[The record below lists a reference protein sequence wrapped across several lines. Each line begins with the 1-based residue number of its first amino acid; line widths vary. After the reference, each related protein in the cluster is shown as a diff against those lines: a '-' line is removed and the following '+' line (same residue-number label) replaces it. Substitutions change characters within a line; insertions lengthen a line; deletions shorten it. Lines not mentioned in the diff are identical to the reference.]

1 MALKVLRSSTIS
13 PMPSDNAS
21 REYFGSK
28 VGFVLA
34 AAGSAVGLGN
44 MWRFPYQAAEGGGA
58 AFVVLYILMT
68 FLIGVPI
75 MTSEFIIGRSTKRSP
90 IGAFRFVGGSR
101 WVPVGYLVV
110 FAPFIILVYF
120 SVISGWTLRY
130 AIDAI
135 AGFSLE
141 PAARFAEVSSGTP
154 AIVYHLVLMAVT
166 IAVVMRGVRAGIERA
181 ALIMMPVLLVLIIAL
196 VAWATTLPD
205 SALGYHFYLSPSFDD
220 LLDLSVIKQ
229 AAAQA
234 FLSLSVGMGVM
245 ITYASYLD
253 RGNDLTQEAI
263 TVSMLDFSVAFLGG
277 LIVFPVIFALGLSE
291 QLGESTIGA
300 LFISIPAA
308 FIEMGAIGQV
318 VGFVFFSTLLLAALT
333 SSFSLLEVVVAS
345 LMDEARLSRK
355 KSALLAGSVAAVAG
369 ILPASSQSALGIMD
383 KLAGEIFVVTGAL
396 GCVLLVG
403 WVMKDPLSELVKGAS
418 GFFARAA
425 PGLLFVI
432 RYLVP
437 AFVAFVLLS
446 SISSL

>member
-1 MALKVLRSSTIS
+1 
-13 PMPSDNAS
+13 
-21 REYFGSK
+21 
-28 VGFVLA
+28 VLA

-90 IGAFRFVGGSR
+90 ISAFRSIGGR
-101 WVPVGYLVV
+101 LWVPVGYLVV
-110 FAPFIILVYF
+110 FAPFLILVYF

-135 AGFSLE
+135 TGFSLE
-141 PAARFAEVSSGTP
+141 PAVRFAEVSRGTP
-154 AIVYHLVLMAVT
+154 PIIYHLVLMAVT
-166 IAVVMRGVRAGIERA
+166 ITVVMRGVRAGIERA
-181 ALIMMPVLLVLIIAL
+181 AMILMPVLLVLIIAL
-196 VAWATTLPD
+196 VGWAATLPG
-205 SALGYHFYLSPSFDD
+205 SGQGYEFYLSPSLGDLFDPT
-220 LLDLSVIKQ
+220 VIKQ

-263 TVSMLDFSVAFLGG
+263 TISMLDFSVAFLGG

-308 FIEMGAIGQV
+308 FAEMGTVGQI
-318 VGFVFFSTLLLAALT
+318 VGLVFFSTLLVAALT

-345 LMDEARLSRK
+345 LMDEMKLNRK
-355 KSALLAGSVAAVAG
+355 RSALIAGTVAAVAG
-369 ILPASSQSALGIMD
+369 ILPASSQSALGVMD
-383 KLAGEIFVVTGAL
+383 KLAGEVFVVAGAL
-396 GCVLLVG
+396 GSVLLAG
-403 WVMKDPLSELVKGAS
+403 WVLKDPLSELVKGAS
-418 GFFARAA
+418 GFFARTA
-425 PGLLFVI
+425 PGLIFVI

-437 AFVAFVLLS
+437 AFVAIVLWS
-446 SISSL
+446 SVSGL

>member
-1 MALKVLRSSTIS
+1 
-13 PMPSDNAS
+13 MPSAS
-21 REYFGSK
+21 SNREYFGTR

-44 MWRFPYQAAEGGGA
+44 MWRFSYQAAEGGGA

-110 FAPFIILVYF
+110 LAPFIILVYF

-130 AIDAI
+130 ALDAI
-135 AGFSLE
+135 TGFSAE
-141 PAARFAEVSSGTP
+141 PVARFAEIASGPP
-154 AIVYHLVLMAVT
+154 AIFYHLILMMVT
-166 IAVVMRGVRAGIERA
+166 IAVVMRGVRGGIERA
-181 ALIMMPVLLVLIIAL
+181 ALIMMPALLVMVIGL
-196 VAWATTLPD
+196 VVWAATLPG
-205 SALGYHFYLSPSFDD
+205 SEQGYEFYLRPSIAA
-220 LLDLSVIKQ
+220 LSDPIVVKQ

-253 RGNDLTQEAI
+253 DSQDLTKEAV

-277 LIVFPVIFALGLSE
+277 LIVFPVIFALGLSD

-308 FIEMGAIGQV
+308 FIEMGAVGQV

-345 LMDEARLSRK
+345 LMDEFKFNRK
-355 KSALLAGSVAAVAG
+355 RSTIIAGTVAAVAG
-369 ILPASSQSALGIMD
+369 IVPASSQSALGYMD
-383 KLAGEIFVVTGAL
+383 KIAGEIFVVAGAL
-396 GCVLLVG
+396 GSVLLAG
-403 WVMKDPLSELVKGAS
+403 WVLKDPLTEVLKGAS
-418 GFFARAA
+418 SSFARIV

-437 AFVAFVLLS
+437 VFVAVILWYSFNG
-446 SISSL
+446 IW

>member
-1 MALKVLRSSTIS
+1 
-13 PMPSDNAS
+13 MPSGKSS
-21 REYFGSK
+21 REYFATRI
-28 VGFVLA
+28 GFILA

-44 MWRFPYQAAEGGGA
+44 MWRFPYQTAEGGGA

-75 MTSEFIIGRSTKRSP
+75 MTSEFIIGRSAKRSP
-90 IGAFRFVGGSR
+90 IGAFRFIGGSG

-110 FAPFIILVYF
+110 FAPFLILVYF

-135 AGFSLE
+135 TGFSVD
-141 PAARFAEVSSGTP
+141 PVARFAKISSGPP
-154 AIVYHLVLMAVT
+154 AILYHLILMAVT
-166 IAVVMRGVRAGIERA
+166 TAVVVRGVRGGIERA
-181 ALIMMPVLLVLIIAL
+181 ALILMPVLFVMIVGL
-196 VAWATTLPD
+196 VAWAATLPGSGQGYEFYLRPSV
-205 SALGYHFYLSPSFDD
+205 SALSD
-220 LLDLSVIKQ
+220 LTVVKQ

-253 RGNDLTQEAI
+253 RSNDLSQQAI

-277 LIVFPVIFALGLSE
+277 LIVFPVIFALGLSD

-308 FIEMGAIGQV
+308 FVEMGVVGQV
-318 VGFVFFSTLLLAALT
+318 VGFVFFSTLLVAALT

-345 LMDEARLSRK
+345 LMDELKLTRR
-355 KSALLAGSVAAVAG
+355 KSALIAGIVAAAAG

-383 KLAGEIFVVTGAL
+383 KLAGEVFVVAGAL
-396 GCVLLVG
+396 GSVLLAG
-403 WVMKDPLSELVKGAS
+403 WVLKDPLSELLTGAS
-418 GFFARAA
+418 SFFTRIAS
-425 PGLLFVI
+425 GLLFVI

-437 AFVAFVLLS
+437 AFIAILLWY
-446 SISSL
+446 SIKSIW

>member
-1 MALKVLRSSTIS
+1 MTSGSS
-13 PMPSDNAS
+13 S
-21 REYFGSK
+21 REYFGTRI
-28 VGFVLA
+28 GFVLA

-75 MTSEFIIGRSTKRSP
+75 MTSEFMIGRSAKRSP
-90 IGAFRFVGGSR
+90 IGAFRFIGGSR

-110 FAPFIILVYF
+110 LAPFIILVYF

-135 AGFSLE
+135 TGFSAE
-141 PAARFAEVSSGTP
+141 PVARFAEISSGPP
-154 AIVYHLVLMAVT
+154 AILYHLILMAVT
-166 IAVVMRGVRAGIERA
+166 IAVVLRGVRGGIEKA
-181 ALIMMPVLLVLIIAL
+181 ALILMPVLLLMIIGL
-196 VAWATTLPD
+196 VAWAATLPG
-205 SALGYHFYLSPSFDD
+205 SGQGYEFYLQPSIAA
-220 LLDLSVIKQ
+220 LSDPNVVKQ

-253 RGNDLTQEAI
+253 SSNDLTQEAI

-277 LIVFPVIFALGLSE
+277 LIVFPVIFALGLSD

-308 FIEMGAIGQV
+308 FVEMGFAGQV
-318 VGFVFFSTLLLAALT
+318 VGLVFFSTLLVAALT

-345 LMDEARLSRK
+345 LMDEFSMSRK
-355 KSALLAGSVAAVAG
+355 RSVLIAGAVAATAG
-369 ILPASSQSALGIMD
+369 IAPASSLSTLGFMD
-383 KLAGEIFVVTGAL
+383 KLASEFFVVAGAL
-396 GCVLLVG
+396 GSVLLAG
-403 WVMKDPLSELVKGAS
+403 WVLRKPLTELRTGAS
-418 GFFARAA
+418 SFFAGTS
-425 PGLLFVI
+425 PGLLLII
-432 RYLVP
+432 RYVVP
-437 AFVAFVLLS
+437 VFVTIVLWYS
-446 SISSL
+446 FRGIW

>member
-1 MALKVLRSSTIS
+1 M
-13 PMPSDNAS
+13 
-21 REYFGSK
+21 
-28 VGFVLA
+28 LA

-44 MWRFPYQAAEGGGA
+44 MWRFSYQAAEGGGA

-110 FAPFIILVYF
+110 LAPFIILVYF

-130 AIDAI
+130 ALDAI
-135 AGFSLE
+135 TGFSAE
-141 PAARFAEVSSGTP
+141 PVARFAEIASGPP
-154 AIVYHLVLMAVT
+154 AIFYHLILMMVT
-166 IAVVMRGVRAGIERA
+166 IAVVMRGVRGGIERA
-181 ALIMMPVLLVLIIAL
+181 ALIMMPALLVMVIGL
-196 VAWATTLPD
+196 VVWAATLPG
-205 SALGYHFYLSPSFDD
+205 SEQGYEFYLRPSIAA
-220 LLDLSVIKQ
+220 LSDPIVVKQ

-253 RGNDLTQEAI
+253 DSQDLTKEAV

-277 LIVFPVIFALGLSE
+277 LIVFPVIFALGLSD

-308 FIEMGAIGQV
+308 FIEMGAVGQV

-345 LMDEARLSRK
+345 LMDEFKFNRK
-355 KSALLAGSVAAVAG
+355 RSTIIAGTVAAVAG
-369 ILPASSQSALGIMD
+369 IVPASSQSALGYMD
-383 KLAGEIFVVTGAL
+383 KIAGEIFVVAGAL
-396 GCVLLVG
+396 GSVLLAG
-403 WVMKDPLSELVKGAS
+403 WVLKDPLTEVLKGAS
-418 GFFARAA
+418 SSFARIV

-437 AFVAFVLLS
+437 VFVAVILWYSFNG
-446 SISSL
+446 IW

>member
-1 MALKVLRSSTIS
+1 MSSGNS
-13 PMPSDNAS
+13 S
-21 REYFGSK
+21 REVFGSR

-90 IGAFRFVGGSR
+90 IGAFRFIGGRR

-110 FAPFIILVYF
+110 FAPFLILVYF

-135 AGFSLE
+135 TGFSVE

-154 AIVYHLVLMAVT
+154 PVIYHLVLMAITV
-166 IAVVMRGVRAGIERA
+166 AVVMRGVRAGIERA
-181 ALIMMPVLLVLIIAL
+181 AMILMPVLLVLIIAL
-196 VAWATTLPD
+196 VGWAATLPG
-205 SALGYHFYLSPSFDD
+205 SEQGYEFYLSPSLGD
-220 LLDLSVIKQ
+220 LLDPVVIKQ

-253 RGNDLTQEAI
+253 RGNDLSQEAI
-263 TVSMLDFSVAFLGG
+263 TISMLDFSVAFLGG

-308 FIEMGAIGQV
+308 FAEMGTVGQI
-318 VGFVFFSTLLLAALT
+318 VGFVFFSTLLVAALT

-345 LMDEARLSRK
+345 LMDELKLNRK
-355 KSALLAGSVAAVAG
+355 RSALIAGTVAAVAG
-369 ILPASSQSALGIMD
+369 ILPASSQSALGFMD
-383 KLAGEIFVVTGAL
+383 KLAGEIFVVAGAL
-396 GCVLLVG
+396 GSVLLAG
-403 WVMKDPLSELVKGAS
+403 WVLKDPLNELVKGAS
-418 GFFARAA
+418 GFFARTA
-425 PGLLFVI
+425 PGLMFVI

-437 AFVAFVLLS
+437 AFVAIVLWS
-446 SISSL
+446 SVSGL

>member
-1 MALKVLRSSTIS
+1 
-13 PMPSDNAS
+13 MPSAS
-21 REYFGSK
+21 SNREYFGTR

-44 MWRFPYQAAEGGGA
+44 MWRFSYQAAEGGGA

-110 FAPFIILVYF
+110 LAPFIILVYF

-130 AIDAI
+130 ALDAI
-135 AGFSLE
+135 TGFSAE
-141 PAARFAEVSSGTP
+141 PVARFAEIASGPP
-154 AIVYHLVLMAVT
+154 AIFYHLILMMVT
-166 IAVVMRGVRAGIERA
+166 IAVVMRGVRGGIERA
-181 ALIMMPVLLVLIIAL
+181 ALIMMPALLVMVIGL
-196 VAWATTLPD
+196 VVWAATLPG
-205 SALGYHFYLSPSFDD
+205 SEQGYEFYLRPSIAA
-220 LLDLSVIKQ
+220 LSDPIVVKQ

-253 RGNDLTQEAI
+253 DSQDLTKEAV

-277 LIVFPVIFALGLSE
+277 LIVFPVIFALGLSD

-308 FIEMGAIGQV
+308 FIEMGAVGQV

-345 LMDEARLSRK
+345 LMDEFKFNRK
-355 KSALLAGSVAAVAG
+355 RSTIIAGTVAAVAG
-369 ILPASSQSALGIMD
+369 IVPASSQSALGYMD
-383 KLAGEIFVVTGAL
+383 KIAGEIFVVAGAL
-396 GCVLLVG
+396 GSVLLAG
-403 WVMKDPLSELVKGAS
+403 WVLKDPLTEVLKGAS
-418 GFFARAA
+418 PSFARIV

-437 AFVAFVLLS
+437 VFVAVILWYSFNG
-446 SISSL
+446 IW

>member
-1 MALKVLRSSTIS
+1 MMSSGN
-13 PMPSDNAS
+13 PS
-21 REYFGSK
+21 REYFGTRI
-28 VGFVLA
+28 GFVLA

-44 MWRFPYQAAEGGGA
+44 MWRFPYQTAEGGGA

-75 MTSEFIIGRSTKRSP
+75 MTSEFIIGRSAKRSP
-90 IGAFRFVGGSR
+90 IGAFRFIGGPR

-110 FAPFIILVYF
+110 FAPFLILVYF

-135 AGFSLE
+135 MGFSNE
-141 PAARFAEVSSGTP
+141 PAARFAEISSGTP
-154 AIVYHLVLMAVT
+154 AIGYHLILMAVT
-166 IAVVMRGVRAGIERA
+166 TAVVMRGVRDGIEKA
-181 ALIMMPVLLVLIIAL
+181 ALILMPLLLLMIVGL
-196 VAWATTLPD
+196 VAWATTLPGSGD
-205 SALGYHFYLSPSFDD
+205 GYEFYLKPSFAA
-220 LLDLSVIKQ
+220 LSDPNVVKQ

-253 RGNDLTQEAI
+253 QSNDLTQEAI

-277 LIVFPVIFALGLSE
+277 LIVFPVIFALGLSD

-318 VGFVFFSTLLLAALT
+318 IGLVFFSTLLVAALT
-333 SSFSLLEVVVAS
+333 SAFSLLEVVVAS
-345 LMDEARLSRK
+345 LMDELKFSRK
-355 KSALLAGSVAAVAG
+355 KSALIAGSIAAIAG
-369 ILPASSQSALGIMD
+369 IVPASSQTALGVMD
-383 KLAGEIFVVTGAL
+383 KMAGEIFVVAGAL
-396 GCVLLVG
+396 GSVLLAG
-403 WVMKDPLSELVKGAS
+403 WVLSDPLTELIRGAS
-418 GFFARAA
+418 TVFARLAS
-425 PGLLFVI
+425 GVLFVI

-437 AFVAFVLLS
+437 PFVAIVLWF
-446 SISSL
+446 SITGTW

>member
-1 MALKVLRSSTIS
+1 MSSGNS
-13 PMPSDNAS
+13 S

-75 MTSEFIIGRSTKRSP
+75 MTSEFIIGRSAKRSP
-90 IGAFRFVGGSR
+90 IGAFRLIGGRR

-110 FAPFIILVYF
+110 FAPFLILVYF

-135 AGFSLE
+135 SGFSGE
-141 PAARFAEVSSGTP
+141 PAIRFAEISSGTP
-154 AIVYHLVLMAVT
+154 AVLYHLILMTVT
-166 IAVVMRGVRAGIERA
+166 TVVVMRGVRAGIERA
-181 ALIMMPVLLVLIIAL
+181 ALILMPVLLVLIIAL
-196 VAWATTLPD
+196 VAWAATLPG
-205 SALGYHFYLSPSFDD
+205 SAQGYEFYLSPSIDD
-220 LLDLSVIKQ
+220 LLEPSVIKQ

-263 TVSMLDFSVAFLGG
+263 TVSLLDFSVAFLGG
-277 LIVFPVIFALGLSE
+277 LIVFPVIFALGLSD

-308 FIEMGAIGQV
+308 FTEMGAAGQI
-318 VGFVFFSTLLLAALT
+318 VGLVFFSTLLVAALT

-345 LMDEARLSRK
+345 LMDELKLTRK
-355 KSALLAGSVAAVAG
+355 KSALIAGTVAAVAG
-369 ILPASSQSALGIMD
+369 ILPASSQSALGAMD
-383 KLAGEIFVVTGAL
+383 KLAGDVFVVAGAL
-396 GCVLLVG
+396 GSVLLAG
-403 WVMKDPLSELVKGAS
+403 WVLKDPATELLKGAS
-418 GFFARAA
+418 KFLARTA

-432 RYLVP
+432 RYVVP
-437 AFVAFVLLS
+437 AFVAIVLWS
-446 SISSL
+446 NISWF

>member
-1 MALKVLRSSTIS
+1 MSSGNS
-13 PMPSDNAS
+13 S
-21 REYFGSK
+21 REVFGSR

-90 IGAFRFVGGSR
+90 ISAFRSIGGR
-101 WVPVGYLVV
+101 LWVPVGYLVV
-110 FAPFIILVYF
+110 FAPFLILVYF

-135 AGFSLE
+135 TGFSLE
-141 PAARFAEVSSGTP
+141 PAARVAEVSSGTP
-154 AIVYHLVLMAVT
+154 PIIYHLVLMAVT
-166 IAVVMRGVRAGIERA
+166 ITVVMRGVRAGIERA
-181 ALIMMPVLLVLIIAL
+181 AMILMPVLLVLIIAL
-196 VAWATTLPD
+196 VGWAATLPG
-205 SALGYHFYLSPSFDD
+205 SGQGYEFYLSPSLGDLFDPT
-220 LLDLSVIKQ
+220 VIKQ

-263 TVSMLDFSVAFLGG
+263 TISMLDFFVAFLGG

-308 FIEMGAIGQV
+308 FAEMGTVGQI
-318 VGFVFFSTLLLAALT
+318 VGLVFFSTLLVAALT

-345 LMDEARLSRK
+345 LMDETKLNRK
-355 KSALLAGSVAAVAG
+355 RSALIAGTVAAVAG
-369 ILPASSQSALGIMD
+369 ILPASSQSALGVMD
-383 KLAGEIFVVTGAL
+383 KLAGEVFVVAGAL
-396 GCVLLVG
+396 GSVLLAG
-403 WVMKDPLSELVKGAS
+403 WVLKEPLSELVKGAS
-418 GFFARAA
+418 GFFARTA
-425 PGLLFVI
+425 PGLVFVI

-437 AFVAFVLLS
+437 AFVAIVLWS
-446 SISSL
+446 SVSGL